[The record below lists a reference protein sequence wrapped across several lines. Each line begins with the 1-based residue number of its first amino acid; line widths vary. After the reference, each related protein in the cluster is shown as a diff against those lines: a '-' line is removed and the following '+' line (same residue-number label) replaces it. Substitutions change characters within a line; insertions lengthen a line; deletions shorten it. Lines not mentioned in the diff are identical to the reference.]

1 MKYHIKEGLV
11 ESQIFGPRCFRDL
24 LPLTVEA
31 SCQVCPPRV
40 AARVAVGVGLIYR
53 SKQMIEINRY
63 STPVQ
68 IMHELTYFK
77 NVYIINFKKV

>member
-1 MKYHIKEGLV
+1 M
-11 ESQIFGPRCFRDL
+11 
-24 LPLTVEA
+24 
-31 SCQVCPPRV
+31 
-40 AARVAVGVGLIYR
+40 GVSLIYK
-53 SKQMIEINRY
+53 SKQMFQINRY

>member
-1 MKYHIKEGLV
+1 M
-11 ESQIFGPRCFRDL
+11 
-24 LPLTVEA
+24 
-31 SCQVCPPRV
+31 
-40 AARVAVGVGLIYR
+40 GVGLIYR
-53 SKQMIEINRY
+53 NKQMIEIDTY